1 MRIGIFTD
9 TYPPFINGVSTSV
22 YMLKKA
28 LEKKGHKVYIVT
40 INNESLKYKFDEDN
54 TVIRIPGVPIGIYDY
69 RVSNIYPLRAMNII
83 RKWNLDVIHSHTEFS
98 MGTFARIISR
108 QFNIPLVHT
117 YHTMYEDYTH
127 YITKGYFDKSSK
139 KIVEYLTLFYCDKTA
154 NELIVPTRKTYNL
167 FKEKYEVDKN
177 IYIIPTGIEIER
189 FYRENISEKDINN
202 VKKKLKLNDDSF
214 NIVFVGR
221 LAKEKNIDL
230 LLNAHKRI
238 VSVNKNINLIIIG
251 DGPDVDEYK
260 NTAKKLGI
268 DNNVIFVGKIPWD
281 DIPAYYS
288 VSSLFATA
296 STSET
301 QGLTVIEAMAS
312 GTPPVC
318 IDDESFRNT
327 VVDGLNGRI
336 FKDES
341 EYVDIVLSLFKDK
354 KTVDSYSKQ
363 ARINAE
369 VYSSKY
375 YAESVLD
382 VYKHAIENK
391 KSDNYGV
398 IGKIVDKIKNMED
411 MDEKNSSRKSKS
423 DSKKRRDN

>member
-28 LEKKGHKVYIVT
+28 LEKKGHKVFVVT
-40 INNESLKYKFDEDN
+40 INNETLKYRFDEDE

-69 RVSNIYPLRAMNII
+69 RVSNIYPIKAMNLI

-189 FYRENISEKDINN
+189 FYRENISDKDIKS
-202 VKKKLKLNDDSF
+202 VRKKLKLKDDSF
-214 NIVFVGR
+214 NIIFVGR

-230 LLNAHKRI
+230 LLNAHKKI
-238 VSVNKNINLIIIG
+238 VAKCPFVNLIIVG
-251 DGPDVDEYK
+251 DGPDMEEYK
-260 NTAKKLGI
+260 NTSSSLGI
-268 DNNVIFVGKIPWD
+268 SENVIFAGKIPWD
-281 DIPAYYS
+281 NIPSFYS
-288 VSSLFATA
+288 VCDVFATA

-312 GTPPVC
+312 GVPPIC

-327 VVDGLNGRI
+327 VVDSLNGRI
-336 FKDES
+336 FKSED
-341 EYVDIVLSLFKDK
+341 EYVEIILSLIKDR
-354 KTVDSYSKQ
+354 KTLDSYSKQ
-363 ARINAE
+363 ARLNAE

-391 KSDNYGV
+391 KSNYGV
-398 IGKIVDKIKNMED
+398 LGKIVNKIKSMEED
-411 MDEKNSSRKSKS
+411 NEEGSSRKSKNSSRKG
-423 DSKKRRDN
+423 